1 MLKMQ
6 QSSEGMAGLMS
17 CGAQGATY
25 CSEGARGWCL
35 VMMLK
40 MQHSAQRG
48 WRGWCLAILKGRRSV
63 QRGSLGWPSKMQHI
77 VQRGWRGWCLKVQRI
92 VQRGWGGWCLA
103 MVKMQHSVQ
112 RGCQG
117 YCLVTLKM
125 QHSVQRGWRG
135 WCLVML
141 KVQRIIQR
149 GYADLMSCD
158 AEYVT
163 LLFRKFWL
171 IRTFKL
177 LSRTF
182 CLWVAS
188 QLALESRRGFGCWIG
203 HFGFLNRSCW
213 LLMRVF
219 LIVEA
224 VDDPYS
230 FYSFHSRHSLGFL
243 ASRLVRWLLGFSACL
258 VASRLLGFSAS
269 RLLGLPGGSSAPR
282 LAWWLLGLSGG
293 FSASRLPGFWSH
305 FRAPFTRALNKN
317 YI

>member
-1 MLKMQ
+1 
-6 QSSEGMAGLMS
+6 MS
-17 CGAQGATY
+17 QGATY
-25 CSEGARGWCL
+25 CSEGVGGGWCL
-35 VMMLK
+35 V
-40 MQHSAQRG
+40 
-48 WRGWCLAILKGRRSV
+48 
-63 QRGSLGWPSKMQHI
+63 
-77 VQRGWRGWCLKVQRI
+77 
-92 VQRGWGGWCLA
+92 

-163 LLFRKFWL
+163 FLFRKFWL
-171 IRTFKL
+171 IRTFKF

-188 QLALESRRGFGCWIG
+188 QLALESRGGFGCWIG

-219 LIVEA
+219 L
-224 VDDPYS
+224 DCWSGRRSLFLS
-230 FYSFHSRHSLGFL
+230 FISFASFVGLLGLSGGFS
-243 ASRLVRWLLGFSACL
+243 ASRLAWWLLGFSASRLLSFSASRLARRLLGFSACL
-258 VASRLLGFSAS
+258 VASRL
-269 RLLGLPGGSSAPR
+269 
-282 LAWWLLGLSGG
+282 AWWLLG
-293 FSASRLPGFWSH
+293 FSACPVVSRLLDFPASGRISGPLLPVHWIKIIS
-305 FRAPFTRALNKN
+305 KN
-317 YI
+317 ILIAVDMLYIYIAILI